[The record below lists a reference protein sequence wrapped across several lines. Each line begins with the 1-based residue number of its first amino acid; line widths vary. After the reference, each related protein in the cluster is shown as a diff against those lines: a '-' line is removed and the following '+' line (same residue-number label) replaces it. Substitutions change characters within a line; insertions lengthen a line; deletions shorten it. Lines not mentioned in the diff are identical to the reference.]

1 MASSDIIPQCAFKY
15 ERQDLN
21 DDIYIDGFT
30 RRNILKKTTTK
41 NKKAPRDIVCVWPQK
56 AVGAALSWLLG
67 QAVRVKQPF
76 AYRSRF
82 PVAFSKS

>member
-30 RRNILKKTTTK
+30 RRNILKKNQQQKTK
-41 NKKAPRDIVCVWPQK
+41 KRPGI
-56 AVGAALSWLLG
+56 
-67 QAVRVKQPF
+67 
-76 AYRSRF
+76 
-82 PVAFSKS
+82 